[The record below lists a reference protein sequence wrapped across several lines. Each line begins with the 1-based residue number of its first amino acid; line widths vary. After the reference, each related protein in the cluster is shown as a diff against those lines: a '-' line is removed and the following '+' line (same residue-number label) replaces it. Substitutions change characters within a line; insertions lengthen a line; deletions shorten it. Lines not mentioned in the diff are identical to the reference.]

1 MVAEKNNAEI
11 TVMLTMQKL
20 INAADDIFDRYE
32 DKDDDTFMVIT
43 MTPDYIWC
51 DLLKDKTCKER
62 GTPAAVNI
70 ASISFNRKTKLSSIR
85 K

>member
-1 MVAEKNNAEI
+1 MAEEKISAET

-43 MTPDYIWC
+43 MTPDYIWWAFPRC
-51 DLLKDKTCKER
+51 CLMTTTEIPVKSVKRT
-62 GTPAAVNI
+62 
-70 ASISFNRKTKLSSIR
+70 
-85 K
+85 

>member
-1 MVAEKNNAEI
+1 MPEEKISAET

-20 INAADDIFDRYE
+20 ISAADEAFDCFE
-32 DKDDDTFMVIT
+32 DKDDDTFMSIT

-51 DLLKDKTCKER
+51 DLLKDKKCKEC

>member
-1 MVAEKNNAEI
+1 MPEEKISAEA

-20 INAADDIFDRYE
+20 IRAADEGFDCFE
-32 DKDDDTFMVIT
+32 DKDDDTFMSIT

-51 DLLKDKTCKER
+51 DLLKDKKCKECGDR
-62 GTPAAVNI
+62 TAINI
-70 ASISFNRKTKLSSIR
+70 ANLSFNRKTKMSRII

>member
-1 MVAEKNNAEI
+1 MSEEKISAET

-20 INAADDIFDRYE
+20 ISAADEAFDYFE
-32 DKDDDTFMVIT
+32 DKDDDTFMSIT

-51 DLLKDKTCKER
+51 DLLKDKKCKEC
-62 GTPAAVNI
+62 GDSKAVLI
-70 ASISFNRKTKLSSIR
+70 QSISFNRKTKLSSIR

>member
-1 MVAEKNNAEI
+1 MAEEKINAET

-20 INAADDIFDRYE
+20 INAADDIFDHYE

-51 DLLKDKTCKER
+51 DLLKDKKCEECGDRT
-62 GTPAAVNI
+62 AVII
-70 ASISFNRKTKLSSIR
+70 ANLSFNRKTKMSRII

>member
-1 MVAEKNNAEI
+1 MPKEKISAET

-20 INAADDIFDRYE
+20 ISAADEAFDCFE
-32 DKDDDTFMVIT
+32 DKDDDTFMSIV

-51 DLLKDKTCKER
+51 DLLKEKKCKEC

-70 ASISFNRKTKLSSIR
+70 ASISFNRKTKLSRID

>member
-1 MVAEKNNAEI
+1 MPEEKINAET

-20 INAADDIFDRYE
+20 ICAAEEAFDCFE
-32 DKDDDTFMVIT
+32 NKDDNTFMSIT

-51 DLLKDKTCKER
+51 DLLKDKKCKEC